1 MSTRH
6 ILEYKREYP
15 LNCSVRLKK
24 RTVDHLSNNDTIQLD
39 VKSSPLK
46 IDNFIFNEDSDSEMY
61 HKTTREF
68 MQKLRAVVK
77 F

>member
-1 MSTRH
+1 MTKSEKKDTVENIYEQPISAEMLLRGHTRT
-6 ILEYKREYP
+6 EE
-15 LNCSVRLKK
+15 
-24 RTVDHLSNNDTIQLD
+24 TID
-39 VKSSPLK
+39 VKSSLLK
-46 IDNFIFNEDSDSEMY
+46 MKMDNFIFNEDSGSEMC

>member
-1 MSTRH
+1 M
-6 ILEYKREYP
+6 
-15 LNCSVRLKK
+15 
-24 RTVDHLSNNDTIQLD
+24 NDTIQLD
-39 VKSSPLK
+39 VKSSLLK
-46 IDNFIFNEDSDSEMY
+46 MGNCIFNEDSGSEMC